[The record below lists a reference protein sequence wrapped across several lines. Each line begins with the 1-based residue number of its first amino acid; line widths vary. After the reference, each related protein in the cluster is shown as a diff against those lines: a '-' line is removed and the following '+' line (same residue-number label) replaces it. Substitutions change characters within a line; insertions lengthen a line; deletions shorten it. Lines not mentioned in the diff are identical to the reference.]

1 MAWPDRSA
9 LMDFVAQLFSVLTNS
24 SCFVWNV
31 RGLNERARRNVVKEF
46 VLLLKPTIVC
56 IQETKLS
63 SICNNVAVQIVGAS
77 FDYDFVP
84 ADGAAG
90 GIMLAW
96 ARDCWSVDSLHRGR
110 FSLTARF
117 SSRAPLGQPWWISV
131 VYGPQL
137 DSDKIE
143 FLDELRQFRAASLG
157 PWFLCGDFNMIYRAQ
172 DKNNDRLDRLS
183 MRRFR
188 AFLDQL

>member
-9 LMDFVAQLFSVLTNS
+9 LMDFVAQLFSMLTNS

-31 RGLNERARRNVVKEF
+31 RGLNDRTRRNVVKEF

-63 SICNNVAVQIVGAS
+63 SICNNVAVEIVGAS

-96 ARDCWSVDSLHRGR
+96 AHDCWSVDSLHRGR

-117 SSRAPLGQPWWISV
+117 SSRAPLGQP
-131 VYGPQL
+131 
-137 DSDKIE
+137 
-143 FLDELRQFRAASLG
+143 
-157 PWFLCGDFNMIYRAQ
+157 
-172 DKNNDRLDRLS
+172 
-183 MRRFR
+183 
-188 AFLDQL
+188 